1 VESGERWR
9 KVLGFSGKHYKSL
22 DSKGR
27 VIVPALF
34 REILSF
40 SNSSKLIITNDVF
53 DRCLCAYSVDEWQKL
68 IDRANQLPQTS
79 DSVKFYMRRVIGS
92 AIESE
97 VDKQGRVL
105 VAPALRVDAGL
116 NSEIVLLGLGN
127 RIEVWDRSELEGMA
141 DPARIDKKTFKEE
154 LAALGL

>member
-1 VESGERWR
+1 VGKSGGI
-9 KVLGFSGKHYKSL
+9 VLGFSGKHYKSL

-27 VIVPALF
+27 VIVPAPF
-34 REILSF
+34 REILSL

-53 DRCLCAYSVDEWQKL
+53 DKCLCAYAADEWQKL
-68 IDRANQLPQTS
+68 IDRANELPQTS
-79 DSVKFYMRRVIGS
+79 DAVKFYMRRVIGS

-105 VAPALRVDAGL
+105 VAPALRVDAAL

-141 DPARIDKKTFKEE
+141 DPARIDKKTIKEE